1 MASEKT
7 DHRSSKSDRL
17 TVIGVGNPD
26 RGDDAAG
33 SHVARALAGRLPH
46 DVEVID
52 FRGNLNE
59 LMPVLADADH
69 AILIDAAQS
78 GAKPGTIRQF
88 DAATKP
94 LPTGHFH
101 CSTHAFGVT
110 EAIELS
116 RALGRLPRSLIVI
129 GIEGRDF
136 AAGTTLSD
144 GVAQAIEK
152 VSAMVVER
160 IETWQA
166 KTGE

>member
-1 MASEKT
+1 MSPEKP
-7 DHRSSKSDRL
+7 DHRFSKTNRL

-33 SHVARALAGRLPH
+33 LHVARALAVRLPH

-78 GAKPGTIRQF
+78 GAEPGTIRQF

-94 LPTGHFH
+94 LPAGHLY
-101 CSTHAFGVT
+101 CSTHAFGVA

-116 RALGRLPRSLIVI
+116 RALGRLPRKLIVF

-136 AAGTTLSD
+136 TTGAALSD
-144 GVAQAIEK
+144 GVIQAIKK

-160 IETWQA
+160 IETWQVKA
-166 KTGE
+166 GE